1 MLSAAWSLVI
11 IRLLAALAIGGTA
24 GLVFGYPMIWIC
36 VVLALYL
43 AWNLYHAYRLDR
55 WLRFREGPQPREA
68 PGVWGDI
75 YAAVVRAQ
83 NRNRERKRRL
93 NRVLKEFR
101 KATGAMPDAAVV
113 INAENEIVWLNEVA
127 GRFLGV
133 TKADRGRRIDYLV
146 RDPQFVE
153 HLREGTFDRPVPI
166 TSPVDGERKLSVTVI
181 SYGEEQ
187 RLLLAK
193 DITRERRLE
202 KVRRDFVGN
211 ASHELR
217 SPLTVISGYLDN
229 LDSDR
234 ELPDSWREPVSE
246 MVAQATRMRG
256 IIDDLLTLSRLEAS
270 GTSADQDRVDV
281 RGLAALIRKDALAAR
296 TRCAAIDLELESES
310 GIRGTES
317 ELYSAFWNLVQNAVK
332 YTPVDGRITVR
343 WTTDEAGGHFSV
355 TDTGVGIPEEAIPR
369 LTERFYR
376 VDKGRD
382 RAKGGTGLGLAI
394 VKHVLQRHDAHL
406 EVQSEPGVGSVF
418 VCHFPRSRIGDD

>member
-1 MLSAAWSLVI
+1 MLSRAWSLVV
-11 IRLLAALAIGGTA
+11 IRLLAAVAIAVGA
-24 GLVFGYPMIWIC
+24 GLLFGYPMVWIC
-36 VVLALYL
+36 VVLGLYL
-43 AWNLYHAYRLDR
+43 GWNLYHAYRLER
-55 WLRFREGPQPREA
+55 WLALREGPQPREA

-75 YAAVVRAQ
+75 YAGLVRTQ
-83 NRNRERKRRL
+83 NRHRERKRRL

-101 KATGAMPDAAVV
+101 KATSAMPDATVV
-113 INAENEIVWLNEVA
+113 LNSENEIVWLNDVA
-127 GRFLGV
+127 GRYLGI
-133 TKADRGRRIDYLV
+133 TKADRGRRIDHLV
-146 RDPQFVE
+146 RDPHFVE
-153 HLREGTFDRPVPI
+153 HLREGTFDRAVSV
-166 TSPVDGERKLSVTVI
+166 TSPVDGERKLSVAVI
-181 SYGEEQ
+181 PYGEEQ
-187 RLLLAK
+187 RLVLAK
-193 DITRERRLE
+193 DTTRERRLE

-217 SPLTVISGYLDN
+217 SPLTVINGYLDN
-229 LDSDR
+229 LDSD
-234 ELPDSWREPVSE
+234 ENLPEGWRGPVRE

-270 GTSADQDRVDV
+270 GSSADQDRVDV

-296 TRCAAIDLELESES
+296 TRCAEIDLQLESGA

-343 WTTDEAGGHFSV
+343 WVTDDTGGHFSV

-394 VKHVLQRHDAHL
+394 VKHVLQRHDARL
-406 EVQSEPGVGSVF
+406 EVQSELGVGSIF
-418 VCHFPRSRIGDD
+418 ICHFPAGRIAD